1 MGFAY
6 IYFDHKKAQT
16 LTPADYLASLVGQL
30 EEQKEGLCPSIQS
43 AYEKLPS
50 KSQRPDFQ
58 SLKSFLSD
66 SAEYFSAGTYIILDA
81 FDECSENGR
90 KALVELLDS
99 FNRLDTSTHPNRFRF
114 FIASR
119 PNSSIDS
126 LASMFEDQVRIIEL
140 IAGKGEQT
148 QDLKDFVDDTL
159 SREKLSDQE
168 KSFILT
174 GIIQKAQGL

>member
-1 MGFAY
+1 MGLAY

-30 EEQKEGLCPSIQS
+30 EEQKQGLCPSIQS
-43 AYEKLPS
+43 AYEKLRS

-66 SAEYFSAGTYIILDA
+66 SAEYFSAGTYIVLDA

-90 KALVELLDS
+90 KALVELLGS
-99 FNRLDTSTHPNRFRF
+99 FNRLDHHNRFRF
-114 FIASR
+114 FIATR

-126 LASMFEDQVRIIEL
+126 LASMFEDRVRIIEL

-148 QDLKDFVDDTL
+148 QDLKHFVDDTL
-159 SREKLSDQE
+159 SREKFTDQE
-168 KSFILT
+168 KSFISM
-174 GIIQKAQGL
+174 GIVQKAQGL